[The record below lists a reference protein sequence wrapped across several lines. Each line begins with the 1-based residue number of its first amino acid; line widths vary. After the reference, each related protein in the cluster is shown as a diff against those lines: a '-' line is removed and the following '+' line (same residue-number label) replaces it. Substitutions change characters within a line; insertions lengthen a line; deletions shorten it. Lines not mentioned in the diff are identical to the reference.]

1 VALTHEMGQ
10 QQRCGR
16 IPGRDDGFRCLG
28 ADQWCHWG
36 VEGTLGC
43 LDGRNHAETKD
54 LPMGKND
61 SALESLA
68 GREKT
73 GREGAAGG
81 SCWRPRGVTCGT
93 AMKGDLAVSTG
104 CGRGGRCQAAFV
116 TVSCE
121 KTGEVEFGRVGRCG
135 LAVVGLT
142 RYEHGPLSNYS
153 KIFN

>member
-81 SCWRPRGVTCGT
+81 VLLAATRRDVWHNFEMGPSGRHWVWWRQKVSGT
-93 AMKGDLAVSTG
+93 ARY
-104 CGRGGRCQAAFV
+104 C
-116 TVSCE
+116 
-121 KTGEVEFGRVGRCG
+121 
-135 LAVVGLT
+135 VV
-142 RYEHGPLSNYS
+142 
-153 KIFN
+153 